1 MRVCISSPKRR
12 QLLKVLLVAVVL
24 LILYYF
30 IKYFVE
36 VSGLK
41 RQLEPGAL
49 KGFFHC
55 KVNETALNNISMQY
69 PCDFNPQPN
78 TNGPIIVTFINSA
91 WLSLAQNW
99 VCSAKKV
106 GIVKNIFLVSF
117 EPRVCS
123 HFPDVKCY
131 EHPHVTVRGTAFGKA
146 AYGQLVTER
155 TKVIL
160 RLLSCGQRLALV
172 DADVTFLRDPMNYLE
187 REIPNKDIVFQADSV
202 GVSFVDS
209 VLPLF
214 FNYVCGGFIYM
225 KPTRATKQL
234 WLSVL
239 QYQLKFFWNDQAGLN
254 VCLRHHTQAVVWDT
268 LDSRYFPN
276 GRQFFYYKES
286 DVNEVFIVHA
296 NHLQGKDKH
305 IRMIGSRVWC
315 YQEYAEVLCS
325 DNLTYHSRCGVN
337 VPADLLPR
345 WCREFVDT
353 CHKLYRGT
361 VA

>member
-69 PCDFNPQPN
+69 LCDFNPQPN

-160 RLLSCGQRLALV
+160 RLLSCGQRLSLV
-172 DADVTFLRDPMNYLE
+172 DADVTFLRDPMNHLE
-187 REIPNKDIVFQADSV
+187 REISNKDIVFQADSV

-225 KPTRATKQL
+225 RPTRATKQL